1 MPRAEPSDDRLPEEA
16 AQLARAERAGDPGRD
31 GGTDEPRP
39 AAPGTD
45 EAESTLVTDT
55 SPGPGGGAAVPPAG
69 PLTEP
74 TGDDPIDT
82 ESPGAESGAG
92 GWGDGDPLG
101 AGSAGTGSA
110 GTESGDGGPADRE
123 LEPTLPEPVRA
134 RIVSLAAAALPTLPT
149 DELPP
154 PLRRVAKFAP
164 NRRARLGGGPIATQL
179 AADPL
184 FRQRVA
190 SRVLAEAGELGSV
203 VVSGASPAAAD
214 PVEVAAL
221 AYLTRPPG
229 WRDLVEDA
237 GAAVRA
243 EADSAVVAELVR
255 EAEQRATRAEHDRA
269 VAKVEA
275 DKLRDEVARLREEL
289 GQLREENRVLGRT
302 LREAQAGQRRA
313 AELLATEKGRASRA
327 AADHEA
333 ELRRVRA
340 RLAEAEAAAG
350 AVRQTAKE
358 ARSVDDA
365 RLWLLLETIGRAA
378 VGLRRELALDPAD
391 RLPADYV
398 ADAFAERPA
407 TANSARALDADDPVR
422 LDELLALPRAHLVVD
437 GYNVTKRGFG
447 DMSLEQ
453 QRKRLITGLGGI
465 AAQTGDEVT
474 VVFDGAERM
483 HGLPPAPRGVR
494 VLFSRKG
501 ETADDLIRR
510 LVRAEPAGRPV
521 VVVSSDREVADGVR
535 RHGAYPLG
543 ADSLLRR
550 LARS

>member
-1 MPRAEPSDDRLPEEA
+1 MPRVEPSHDRPAPEA
-16 AQLARAERAGDPGRD
+16 ADTTRAQ
-31 GGTDEPRP
+31 GGGSEP
-39 AAPGTD
+39 AADRTAP
-45 EAESTLVTDT
+45 EV
-55 SPGPGGGAAVPPAG
+55 GG
-69 PLTEP
+69 P
-74 TGDDPIDT
+74 TGEP
-82 ESPGAESGAG
+82 EGSGSV
-92 GWGDGDPLG
+92 PE
-101 AGSAGTGSA
+101 SAGTATGPRPD
-110 GTESGDGGPADRE
+110 EPGPASDE
-123 LEPTLPEPVRA
+123 AGPQSEPTLPEPVRQ
-134 RIVSLAAAALPTLPT
+134 RIINLAAAALPTLPG
-149 DELPP
+149 DELPA
-154 PLRRVAKFAP
+154 PLRRIAKFAP
-164 NRRARLGGGPIATQL
+164 NRRARLGAAPIATQL
-179 AADPL
+179 ASDPL

-190 SRVLAEAGELGSV
+190 SRVLAEAGALGAA
-203 VVSGASPAAAD
+203 VVSGSSPAAAD

-221 AYLTRPPG
+221 AYLARPAN
-229 WRDLVEDA
+229 WRELIEDA

-243 EADSAVVAELVR
+243 EVDSAVVAELVR
-255 EAEQRATRAEHDRA
+255 EAEQRAARAEHDRA

-275 DKLRDEVARLREEL
+275 DKLRDEVARLREEI
-289 GQLREENRVLGRT
+289 GQLREEVRVLGRS
-302 LREAQAGQRRA
+302 LREAQARERRA
-313 AELLATEKGRASRA
+313 NELLATEKGRAARA

-333 ELRRVRA
+333 ELRRMRA

-378 VGLRRELALDPAD
+378 LGLRRELALDPAD

-398 ADAFAERPA
+398 ADAFAEQPA
-407 TANSARALDADDPVR
+407 AANAARGLDADDPAR
-422 LDELLALPRAHLVVD
+422 LDQLLALPRAHLIVD

-447 DMSLEQ
+447 EMSLEQ

-510 LVRAEPAGRPV
+510 LVRAEPAGRPI

-543 ADSLLRR
+543 ADALLRR
-550 LARS
+550 LARA